1 MLFLSTTEVKKMMK
15 YSRKNNLNQVKN
27 QMKDKFLRNNELNT
41 FDGKMKVQKMH
52 IRQNE
57 MSKKQ
62 SQRRIHLSPLNY
74 SKQSFINQSF

>member
-1 MLFLSTTEVKKMMK
+1 
-15 YSRKNNLNQVKN
+15 
-27 QMKDKFLRNNELNT
+27 MKDKFLRNNELNT
-41 FDGKMKVQKMH
+41 FDGKMEVQKMH